1 MASRGEIVNMAITD
15 AETYTKVT
23 FNAIGGGEV
32 VGIRSRGGKDIYLAF
47 EASPS
52 AYITIPAG
60 TMLELGTDKPIYL
73 RSAAASDTAEVMGV
87 V

>member
-1 MASRGEIVNMAITD
+1 MASRGEIVNVAITD
-15 AETYTKVT
+15 AETYTEAT
-23 FNAIGGGEV
+23 FSTIGAAEV

-47 EASPS
+47 GASPS

-73 RSAAASDTAEVMGV
+73 RSAAASDTAEVIGLV
-87 V
+87 

>member
-1 MASRGEIVNMAITD
+1 MASRGEILNVAITD
-15 AETYTKVT
+15 AATYTLVA
-23 FNAIGGGEV
+23 FSAIGAAEV
-32 VGIRSRGGKDIYLAF
+32 VGIRSRDGEDMYLAF

-60 TMLELGTDKPIYL
+60 TMLEVGTDKSVYL